1 MRIRLREPVNGLT
14 HLFGVIMS
22 VIGLVFLVYYAATT
36 ATVWHVVAFSIY
48 GASLILLYTAST
60 LYHLLPLSEK
70 GIKILRKID
79 HMMIYVL
86 IAGTYTPICLIPLRG
101 IWGYSFL
108 IGIWTIAVVG
118 IVLKFV
124 WHSEPRWLSALNYVL
139 MGGLIIIA
147 IYPLSQTI
155 HINAI
160 IWMIVGGVFYIMGAA
175 IYATKWPKI
184 PLKHFSFH
192 EVFHIFV
199 LLGSFSHY
207 IMMHKYVMKI

>member
-14 HLFGVIMS
+14 HLFGAIMS
-22 VIGLVFLVYYAATT
+22 VIGLVFLVYYAAKT
-36 ATVWHVVAFSIY
+36 ATAWHVVAFSIY

-70 GIKILRKID
+70 GVKIFRRID

-108 IGIWTIAVVG
+108 VSVWGVAVVG
-118 IVLKFV
+118 IILKVLWFNA
-124 WHSEPRWLSALNYVL
+124 PRWLYTLNYVV
-139 MGGLIIIA
+139 MGAAIIFA
-147 IYPLSQTI
+147 LKPLSQAI

-160 IWMIVGGVFYIMGAA
+160 IWMIAGGFFYIVGAA

-184 PLKHFSFH
+184 PLKHFSYH
-192 EVFHIFV
+192 EIFHIFI
-199 LLGSFSHY
+199 LLGSFSHFM
-207 IMMHKYVMKI
+207 IMYKYVMNV